1 MLDVQ
6 IFKSMVGSTPSSQPR
21 AWVAVDAFPSI
32 GRIVRNISAGL
43 ALSLPLAITWA
54 QPAQAVLIFNFYELG
69 GNLVV
74 EGTGSLSLPSSPLS
88 TSGGFGVGGL
98 LDLDY
103 EFFTG
108 PSSPINAYGITVP
121 STLGLGIVP
130 TFTTSSS
137 DSGIALGLAYSNGD
151 FYIDSTYVSGSAIS
165 SSSTFNG
172 ITLASLGMPTSGIL
186 GTWTVFEPG
195 ERKLTYFDT
204 ISVQVNASSSGSP
217 ANVPGPLPILGLA
230 AAFGFS
236 RKLRKRINLHKGTS
250 AVSTTPG
257 A

>member
-1 MLDVQ
+1 MIS
-6 IFKSMVGSTPSSQPR
+6 IFESMAGSTPSSQPR

-88 TSGGFGVGGL
+88 TSGGFGGL
-98 LDLDY
+98 LYLDD

-108 PSSPINAYGITVP
+108 PSSPMNAYGITGP

-236 RKLRKRINLHKGTS
+236 RKLRKRIKLHKGTS
-250 AVSTTPG
+250 AVSTPPG
-257 A
+257 S